1 MDAPTDKKEAL
12 WKLLDIEWKQRR
24 VAEIQREMNDPGFW
38 SERGRATRMAQEM
51 ADLQKLVDE
60 WQSAETSEQLTALE
74 TKALLSG
81 PYDKNNSLLSLYAG
95 AGGTE
100 AQDWA
105 GMLLRMYARWAE
117 KRGFQFT
124 ILDET
129 EGAEAGIKSAT
140 ARVSGLFA
148 YGYLKAE
155 HGVHRLVRISPY
167 DADKARHTSFALVE
181 VIPEIEEAPVEIA
194 EKDLKIDTFRSS
206 GHGGQNVQK
215 VESAVRITHI
225 PTGLTV
231 SVQNERS
238 QHQNKETAMKILK
251 SRLFQFQESQH
262 KKEARELR
270 GELIKPEWGSQI
282 RSYVL
287 HPYKLV
293 KDHRTEHESNDPD
306 RVLAGDLDDFIE
318 VYLRRSKER

>member
-1 MDAPTDKKEAL
+1 MDEDRKQQLWQLLRIEDKE
-12 WKLLDIEWKQRR
+12 RR
-24 VAEIQREMNDPGFW
+24 ITEIQNEMNDPGFW
-38 SERGRATRMAQEM
+38 SERDRATSMTQELS
-51 ADLQKLVDE
+51 DLQKLVSE
-60 WQSAETSEQLTALE
+60 WQKAETDKDLEALE

-81 PYDKNNSLLSLYAG
+81 PYDKNKALLSLYAG

-105 GMLLRMYARWAE
+105 GMLLRMYSRWAE
-117 KRGFQFT
+117 KKGFQFT

-181 VIPEIEEAPVEIA
+181 IIPEIEEAKVVIED
-194 EKDLKIDTFRSS
+194 KDLKIDTFRSS
-206 GHGGQNVQK
+206 GHGGQSVQK
-215 VESAVRITHI
+215 TESAVRLTHI

-238 QHQNKETAMKILK
+238 QHQNKETALKILK
-251 SRLFQFQESQH
+251 SRLTLFQEAAQ
-262 KKEARELR
+262 KKEAQILR
-270 GELIKPEWGSQI
+270 GGLIKPEWGNQI

-287 HPYKLV
+287 HPYKMV
-293 KDHRTEHESNDPD
+293 KDHRTEHESKDPD
-306 RVLAGDLDDFIE
+306 AVLSGSIDDFIE
-318 VYLRRSKER
+318 VYLRRHAGQT

>member
-1 MDAPTDKKEAL
+1 MDADKKQQL
-12 WKLLDIEWKQRR
+12 WKLLQIEQKERR
-24 VAEIQREMNDPGFW
+24 IAEIQAKMSEPGFW
-38 SERGRATRMAQEM
+38 SDRDRATRMAQEM
-51 ADLQKLVDE
+51 ADLQKLVSE
-60 WQSAETSEQLTALE
+60 WQKAETGVELAALE

-81 PYDKNNSLLSLYAG
+81 PYDKNNALLSLYAG

-117 KRGFQFT
+117 KKDYPFT

-129 EGAEAGIKSAT
+129 AGAEAGIKSAA
-140 ARVSGLFA
+140 ARVAGLFA

-181 VIPEIEEAPVEIA
+181 IIPEIEEAPVQIQDR
-194 EKDLKIDTFRSS
+194 DLKIDTFRSS
-206 GHGGQNVQK
+206 GHGGQSVQK
-215 VESAVRITHI
+215 TESAVRLTHI

-251 SRLFQFQESQH
+251 SRLFTYQEAEH
-262 KKEARELR
+262 KKETRELR

-306 RVLAGDLDDFIE
+306 RVLSGDIDPFIE
-318 VYLRRSKER
+318 VYLRRQKGL